1 MKPRMKN
8 HFRAHQLSVWLR
20 LIPELHRAGMED
32 VVARH
37 NLFRNHNN
45 ADLYDGAVRPDPL
58 SRVSYYDPTMEL
70 FRKRPNSTY
79 SGLDS
84 PTTMDTI
91 VTTCVNV
98 VSSSNYRH
106 PTFQHHNTSTDNN
119 FANLES
125 SDNIGYN
132 TALSVTIAIGCS
144 LLILNVLIFAGVY
157 YQRDKTKIEN
167 KDFHQEQRQNQD
179 NFQAITKHGH
189 YHMGH
194 SQSANV
200 IVDVEQDTSAM
211 ILAANTQHEINK
223 MQHLC
228 PSNIQIKAPPPSPN
242 VMMQNCMTLPKKNS
256 SMQHHV
262 SQNYN
267 HGGSSCMTLPKN
279 SAIMNNTACVIAEMQ
294 QMQHHTNV
302 QPPNGSVPMPMSV
315 PRPPPPPRSK
325 SPPENQPLLP
335 VHNHAGNKGN
345 MRVPQAAMSE
355 MRV

>member
-45 ADLYDGAVRPDPL
+45 ADLYDGPVRPDPL

-70 FRKRPNSTY
+70 FRRRSNSSISSLET
-79 SGLDS
+79 

-98 VSSSNYRH
+98 VSSGNFNH
-106 PTFQHHNTSTDNN
+106 QTFQNQNTSADTL
-119 FANLES
+119 ASLEAA
-125 SDNIGYN
+125 GYAAYS

-157 YQRDKTKIEN
+157 YQRDKTRMEVKSL
-167 KDFHQEQRQNQD
+167 QQQQNRNQA
-179 NFQAITKHGH
+179 NFETISKHGH

-194 SQSANV
+194 SQSSNV
-200 IVDVEQDTSAM
+200 IVDVEQDTSVM
-211 ILAANTQHEINK
+211 ILAANAQQEVNK
-223 MQHLC
+223 MNKAGQHLC
-228 PSNIQIKAPPPSPN
+228 PSNMQISNTLKAPPPSPS
-242 VMMQNCMTLPKKNS
+242 VMMQGNCMTLPKNTS
-256 SMQHHV
+256 ACN
-262 SQNYN
+262 QNYN
-267 HGGSSCMTLPKN
+267 PGCMTLPKN
-279 SAIMNNTACVIAEMQ
+279 TSLMNNTACVIAEMQ
-294 QMQHHTNV
+294 QQGIV
-302 QPPNGSVPMPMSV
+302 QPPNGNATMHMSV
-315 PRPPPPPRSK
+315 PRPPPPPRAK
-325 SPPENQPLLP
+325 SPPESQPLLTH
-335 VHNHAGNKGN
+335 HNNQGKGN

>member
-1 MKPRMKN
+1 MISGMKPRMKN

-70 FRKRPNSTY
+70 FRRRPNASLT
-79 SGLDS
+79 SLET

-98 VSSSNYRH
+98 VQSSSNFNH
-106 PTFQHHNTSTDNN
+106 QTFQNQNTSSDTL
-119 FANLES
+119 ASLEAA
-125 SDNIGYN
+125 GYAAYS

-157 YQRDKTKIEN
+157 YQRDKTRMEVKSL
-167 KDFHQEQRQNQD
+167 QQQQNRNQA
-179 NFQAITKHGH
+179 NFETISKHGH

-194 SQSANV
+194 SQSGSV

-211 ILAANTQHEINK
+211 IMAANAQDVNTLSKVQ
-223 MQHLC
+223 QHLC
-228 PSNIQIKAPPPSPN
+228 PANIQITNTLKAPPPSPN
-242 VMMQNCMTLPKKNS
+242 VMQQGNCMTLPKNT
-256 SMQHHV
+256 SMCMA
-262 SQNYN
+262 NYQQ
-267 HGGSSCMTLPKN
+267 GCMTLPKN
-279 SAIMNNTACVIAEMQ
+279 SAMMNNTASIIAEMQ
-294 QMQHHTNV
+294 QQGTFL
-302 QPPNGSVPMPMSV
+302 
-315 PRPPPPPRSK
+315 SK
-325 SPPENQPLLP
+325 Q
-335 VHNHAGNKGN
+335 NHYIF
-345 MRVPQAAMSE
+345 S
-355 MRV
+355 